1 MTNSVI
7 TNASALIAL
16 QNLNA
21 TNSKLA
27 ATQSRVNTGLKVQGA
42 KDNAATWAI
51 AQNQRADMNALESVK
66 TSLNRATS
74 VADVALAAG
83 QQISDI
89 LVELRQKATAAA
101 DPSASDATRK
111 AYNDEFQSLLKSLQS
126 FADNA
131 SFDGENI
138 LNGKVNGS
146 RPDPSAT
153 PPTTL
158 TPLNF
163 LANADASET
172 ITMNRQDMSL
182 SGLGLATWGE
192 ISAAIPE
199 DPGPP
204 VVPAVP
210 AVMGHIMTLSLETDP
225 AIALAAVEAALNDAN
240 SKLAELGAQSKQ
252 IEKHTL
258 FVTKLMDSLEVGV
271 GNLVDADMARESA
284 RLQALQVQQQLGAQ
298 ALSIANQAPQIILS
312 LFKG

>member
-1 MTNSVI
+1 MSNSVI
-7 TNASALIAL
+7 TNASALVAL

-21 TNSKLA
+21 TNTKLA
-27 ATQSRVNTGLKVQGA
+27 STQSRVNTGLKVQGA

-51 AQNQRADMNALESVK
+51 AQNQRADMSALDSVK

-74 VADVALAAG
+74 IADVALAAG

-101 DPSASDATRK
+101 DPSASAATRK
-111 AYNDEFQSLLKSLQS
+111 AYNDEFQTLLKSLQS

-138 LNGKVNGS
+138 LNGQVPGVT
-146 RPDPSAT
+146 PAPS
-153 PPTTL
+153 PL
-158 TPLNF
+158 TPLSF

-172 ITMNRQDMSL
+172 ITMNRQDMTLAGLNLESTDFTSPATAFDLL
-182 SGLGLATWGE
+182 SQDN
-192 ISAAIPE
+192 AA
-199 DPGPP
+199 G
-204 VVPAVP
+204 
-210 AVMGHIMTLSLETDP
+210 
-225 AIALAAVEAALNDAN
+225 ALASVEAALAN
-240 SKLAELGAQSKQ
+240 ASAKLAELGAQSNQ

-284 RLQALQVQQQLGAQ
+284 RLQALQVQQQLGIQ

>member
-1 MTNSVI
+1 MSNSVI
-7 TNASALIAL
+7 TNASALVAL

-42 KDNAATWAI
+42 RDNAATWAV

-74 VADVALAAG
+74 IADVALAAG

-131 SFDGENI
+131 AFDGENI
-138 LNGKVNGS
+138 LNGKVGGT
-146 RPDPSAT
+146 RPAT
-153 PPTTL
+153 PAGL

-182 SGLGLATWGE
+182 RGLALATAG
-192 ISAAIPE
+192 ATP
-199 DPGPP
+199 
-204 VVPAVP
+204 
-210 AVMGHIMTLSLETDP
+210 TDP
-225 AIALAAVEAALNDAN
+225 DVTPELLTQADAATALTAVETALATAN
-240 SKLAELGAQSKQ
+240 SRLAELGAQSKQ

>member
-1 MTNSVI
+1 MSNSVI
-7 TNASALIAL
+7 TNASALVAL

-51 AQNQRADMNALESVK
+51 AQNQRADMSALESVK

-74 VADVALAAG
+74 LADVALAAG

-101 DPSASDATRK
+101 DPSASAATRK
-111 AYNDEFQSLLKSLQS
+111 AYDDEFQALLTSLGS
-126 FADNA
+126 FAANA

-138 LNGKVNGS
+138 LDGS
-146 RPDPSAT
+146 S
-153 PPTTL
+153 TTAL
-158 TPLNF
+158 DF

-172 ITMNRQDMSL
+172 ISMNRQNL
-182 SGLGLATWGE
+182 TLAG
-192 ISAAIPE
+192 
-199 DPGPP
+199 
-204 VVPAVP
+204 
-210 AVMGHIMTLSLETDP
+210 LSLTGLDLTTETTATAGLT
-225 AIALAAVEAALNDAN
+225 AIEAALTDAN
-240 SKLAELGAQSKQ
+240 AKLAELGAQSKQ
-252 IEKHTL
+252 IEKHTQ

>member
-1 MTNSVI
+1 MSNSVI
-7 TNASALIAL
+7 TNASALVAL

-51 AQNQRADMNALESVK
+51 AQNQRADMSALESVK

-74 VADVALAAG
+74 LADVALAAG

-101 DPSASDATRK
+101 DPSASAATRK
-111 AYNDEFQSLLKSLQS
+111 AYDDEFQALLTSLGS
-126 FADNA
+126 FAANA
-131 SFDGENI
+131 SFDGQNI
-138 LNGKVNGS
+138 LDGS
-146 RPDPSAT
+146 S
-153 PPTTL
+153 TTAL
-158 TPLNF
+158 DF

-172 ITMNRQDMSL
+172 ISMNRQNL
-182 SGLGLATWGE
+182 TLAG
-192 ISAAIPE
+192 
-199 DPGPP
+199 
-204 VVPAVP
+204 
-210 AVMGHIMTLSLETDP
+210 LSLTGLDLTTETNATAGLT
-225 AIALAAVEAALNDAN
+225 AIEAALTDAN
-240 SKLAELGAQSKQ
+240 AKLAELGAQSKQ
-252 IEKHTL
+252 IEKHTQ

>member
-131 SFDGENI
+131 TFDGENI
-138 LNGKVNGS
+138 LNGKVGGV
-146 RPDPSAT
+146 RPVAPA
-153 PPTTL
+153 TL
-158 TPLNF
+158 TPLDF
-163 LANADASET
+163 LANADASEN
-172 ITMNRQDMSL
+172 ITMNRQDLSL
-182 SGLGLATWGE
+182 VGLGLELAGGVF
-192 ISAAIPE
+192 PN
-199 DPGPP
+199 
-204 VVPAVP
+204 
-210 AVMGHIMTLSLETDP
+210 LLQQTD
-225 AIALAAVEAALNDAN
+225 AEWALNAVETALTTA
-240 SKLAELGAQSKQ
+240 SGKLAELGAQSKQ

>member
-42 KDNAATWAI
+42 RDNAATWAI

-101 DPSASDATRK
+101 DPSASEATRK
-111 AYNDEFQSLLKSLQS
+111 AYDDEFQTLLKSLQS

-131 SFDGENI
+131 TFDGENI
-138 LNGKVNGS
+138 LNGALN
-146 RPDPSAT
+146 
-153 PPTTL
+153 
-158 TPLNF
+158 TPLEF

-172 ITMNRQDMSL
+172 ITMNRQDL
-182 SGLGLATWGE
+182 TLDG
-192 ISAAIPE
+192 
-199 DPGPP
+199 
-204 VVPAVP
+204 
-210 AVMGHIMTLSLETDP
+210 LSLTGFDLTDETN
-225 AIALAAVEAALNDAN
+225 AKAALTAVETALTDAN
-240 SKLAELGAQSKQ
+240 AKLAELGAQSKQ

-298 ALSIANQAPQIILS
+298 ALSIANQAPNIILS

>member
-27 ATQSRVNTGLKVQGA
+27 VTQSRVNTGLKVQGA

-131 SFDGENI
+131 TFDGENI
-138 LNGKVNGS
+138 LNGKVGGT
-146 RPDPSAT
+146 RPAT
-153 PPTTL
+153 PAGL
-158 TPLNF
+158 APLDF

-172 ITMNRQDMSL
+172 ITMNRQDLSL
-182 SGLGLATWGE
+182 EGLGLELAGGVFPNLLQQADAEW
-192 ISAAIPE
+192 
-199 DPGPP
+199 
-204 VVPAVP
+204 
-210 AVMGHIMTLSLETDP
+210 
-225 AIALAAVEAALNDAN
+225 ALNAVETALTSA
-240 SKLAELGAQSKQ
+240 SGKLAELGAQSKQ

>member
-42 KDNAATWAI
+42 RDNAATWAI

-111 AYNDEFQSLLKSLQS
+111 AYDDEFQSLLKSLQS

-131 SFDGENI
+131 TFDGENI
-138 LNGKVNGS
+138 LNAS
-146 RPDPSAT
+146 LT
-153 PPTTL
+153 
-158 TPLNF
+158 TPLDF

-172 ITMNRQDMSL
+172 ITMNRQDL
-182 SGLGLATWGE
+182 TLAGLGLAAD
-192 ISAAIPE
+192 AAAT
-199 DPGPP
+199 
-204 VVPAVP
+204 PAVVAP
-210 AVMGHIMTLSLETDP
+210 SLLTGTD
-225 AIALAAVEAALNDAN
+225 ATDALTRVEAALTNAN
-240 SKLAELGAQSKQ
+240 AKLAELGAQSKQ

-298 ALSIANQAPQIILS
+298 ALSIANQAPNIILS

>member
-27 ATQSRVNTGLKVQGA
+27 STQSRVNTGLKVQGA
-42 KDNAATWAI
+42 RDNAATWAI
-51 AQNQRADMNALESVK
+51 AQNQRADMSALESVK

-101 DPSASDATRK
+101 DPSASTATRK
-111 AYNDEFQSLLKSLQS
+111 AYDDEFQSLLKSLQS

-131 SFDGENI
+131 TFDGENI
-138 LNGKVNGS
+138 LNAAS
-146 RPDPSAT
+146 T
-153 PPTTL
+153 
-158 TPLNF
+158 TPLDF
-163 LANADASET
+163 LANADATET
-172 ITMNRQDMSL
+172 ITMNRQDL
-182 SGLGLATWGE
+182 TLTG
-192 ISAAIPE
+192 
-199 DPGPP
+199 
-204 VVPAVP
+204 
-210 AVMGHIMTLSLETDP
+210 LSLTGLDLTDETN
-225 AIALAAVEAALNDAN
+225 AKAALTAVETALTDAN
-240 SKLAELGAQSKQ
+240 AKLAELGAQSKQ

-298 ALSIANQAPQIILS
+298 ALSIANQAPNIILS

>member
-101 DPSASDATRK
+101 DPSASAATRK
-111 AYNDEFQSLLKSLQS
+111 AYNDEFQTLLKSLQS

-138 LNGKVNGS
+138 LNGKVGGV
-146 RPDPSAT
+146 RPDYTAV
-153 PPTTL
+153 PPEVL

-182 SGLGLATWGE
+182 SGLGLATWGV
-192 ISAAIPE
+192 ITPAIPE

-204 VVPAVP
+204 VVPEVP
-210 AVMGHIMTLSLETDP
+210 AVIGQIMTLSLETDP
-225 AIALAAVEAALNDAN
+225 AAALAAVEAALTNAN
-240 SKLAELGAQSKQ
+240 AKLAELGAQSKQ

-298 ALSIANQAPQIILS
+298 ALSIANQAPNIILS

>member
-27 ATQSRVNTGLKVQGA
+27 ETQSRVNTGLKVQGA

-131 SFDGENI
+131 TFDGENI
-138 LNGKVNGS
+138 LNGKVNGV
-146 RPDPSAT
+146 RPNYAAT
-153 PPTTL
+153 PPEVL

-163 LANADASET
+163 LASADASET

-182 SGLGLATWGE
+182 AG
-192 ISAAIPE
+192 
-199 DPGPP
+199 
-204 VVPAVP
+204 
-210 AVMGHIMTLSLETDP
+210 LSLAATDFAPP
-225 AIALAAVEAALNDAN
+225 ATALDLLSGDNAAGALAAVEAALTSA
-240 SKLAELGAQSKQ
+240 SGKLAELGAQSKQ

>member
-146 RPDPSAT
+146 RPNPSAT

-182 SGLGLATWGE
+182 LGLGLATWGVVTP
-192 ISAAIPE
+192 A

-204 VVPAVP
+204 PAP
-210 AVMGHIMTLSLETDP
+210 AVMGQVMTLSLETDP
-225 AIALAAVEAALNDAN
+225 ATALAAVEAALTDAS